1 MNEDMPPT
9 ADSPGT
15 ALPSPATAL
24 PLLSPEGRARYDK
37 RLAILVPYRDRAV
50 HLARF
55 LPHMATYFAQDKLDS
70 AIDYTIHIVEQAG
83 TRPFNKGRL
92 LNAGFTLVRDQ
103 ADYVCLHDV
112 DYLPLWSDYSYPDG
126 PTRLIWYGLRLRED
140 YERFFGAVVMLPVGQ
155 FVTVN
160 GFSSGYWR
168 WGPED
173 MEFLDRCIT
182 VGLKI
187 VRRDGTFG
195 VLHHP
200 HNGLNQRGGLSEAA
214 IRNGR
219 LYRSR
224 LPDIARVMKE
234 DGLTTAAAFKLI
246 ESKTPAGDPA
256 AAARVRRHL
265 IDIGEPS
272 DASG

>member
-37 RLAILVPYRDRAV
+37 RLAILVPYRDRAE

-55 LPHMATYFAQDKLDS
+55 LPHMAKYFAQDKLDS

-83 TRPFNKGRL
+83 TQPFNKGRL
-92 LNAGFTLVRDQ
+92 FNAGFTLVRDQ

-126 PTRLIWYGLRLRED
+126 PTRLIWYGLTHPHDYRRLFGGAVLFPIAQFVAVNGVSNGYWGWGLED
-140 YERFFGAVVMLPVGQ
+140 YELQ
-155 FVTVN
+155 
-160 GFSSGYWR
+160 
-168 WGPED
+168 
-173 MEFLDRCIT
+173 DRCLAA
-182 VGLKI
+182 GLSI
-187 VRRDGTFG
+187 GRRDGTFG
-195 VLHHP
+195 ALRHP
-200 HNGLNQRGGLSEAA
+200 HEGTDTTGKPTATAL
-214 IRNGR
+214 RNLAR
-219 LYRSR
+219 FESR
-224 LPDIARVMKE
+224 RNDQACLMKE
-234 DGLTTAAAFKLI
+234 DGLTTLKFKLI
-246 ESKTPAGDPA
+246 ESKTPAGDSA
-256 AAARVRRHL
+256 VVARVRHHL
-265 IDIGEPS
+265 IDIGEPG